1 MSERAK
7 KIIKIVVVVF
17 VGAGLL
23 SGTFFAGAYFGYNK
37 IPSIEKVYGLTEK
50 ETGKPENVDFSLFW
64 DAWKDIEDAYVG
76 RNNLD
81 RKAMVYGAVSGMVKA
96 LNDPYTIFLE
106 PKEAKKFK
114 DDVSGSFEGIG
125 AEIGIRKGILVVIS
139 PLKDTPAEKAGL
151 RPGDKILKINDTIT
165 LDMAVDEAVN
175 LIRGPKGTEVVLTIT
190 RDGLE
195 KAQEIRIIRG
205 AIKIPIVKFEMKNDN
220 IAYIALYHFTE
231 NSFMEL
237 KKALQE
243 SLNKGAEKLILDLR
257 NNPGGYLDSAID
269 MASIFVP
276 SGKVVVRE
284 DFGNGE
290 KDEYKS
296 YGPGVLKDFP
306 MVILINEGSASAS
319 EILAGAL
326 RDIRGI
332 KLIGQKTFGKGSVQE
347 LKDMSEGATLKVTIA
362 KWLTPNG
369 YSISEQGLEPDI
381 KVEMTDEDF
390 EKERDPQLDKAI
402 EAIKQLTT
410 GN

>member
-17 VGAGLL
+17 AGAGILI
-23 SGTFFAGAYFGYNK
+23 GAFFGGVYYGYKNV
-37 IPSIEKVYGLTEK
+37 PSIEKVSGLANK
-50 ETGKPENVDFSLFW
+50 EVGKPENVDFNIFW
-64 DAWKDIEDAYVG
+64 DAWKDIENTYVG
-76 RNNLD
+76 RNSLD

-96 LNDPYTIFLE
+96 LNDPYTIFLD
-106 PKEAKKFK
+106 PTEAKKFK

-125 AEIGIRKGILVVIS
+125 AEIGIRKGVLVIVA

-165 LDMAVDEAVN
+165 LDMTVDEAVN
-175 LIRGPKGTEVVLTIT
+175 LIRGQKGTEVVLTIS
-190 RDGLE
+190 RDGFD
-195 KAQEIRIIRG
+195 KAKEVKIVRG
-205 AIKIPIVKFEMKNDN
+205 TIKIPIVKFEMKDNN
-220 IAYIALYHFTE
+220 IAYVALYHFTE
-231 NSFMEL
+231 NSFSEL
-237 KKALQE
+237 KVALRE
-243 SLNKGAEKLILDLR
+243 ALNAGAEKLILDLR

-284 DFGNGE
+284 DFGNGG

-306 MVILINEGSASAS
+306 MVVLVNEGSASAS

-347 LKDMSEGATLKVTIA
+347 LKDMTEGATLKVTIA

-381 KVEMTDEDF
+381 NVELTDEDF
-390 EKERDPQLDKAI
+390 EQGKDPQLDKAI
-402 EAIKQLTT
+402 EIIKDIK
-410 GN
+410 

>member
-1 MSERAK
+1 MASEKTK
-7 KIIKIVVVVF
+7 KIIKIAVAILA
-17 VGAGLL
+17 GAGIIT
-23 SGTFFAGAYFGYNK
+23 GTFFSGVYYGYNK
-37 IPSIEKVYGLTEK
+37 IPSIEKVSGLTEK
-50 ETGKPENVDFSLFW
+50 ETGKPENVDFGIFW

-96 LNDPYTIFLE
+96 LNDPYTIFLD

-165 LDMAVDEAVN
+165 LDMTVDEAVN
-175 LIRGPKGTEVVLTIT
+175 LIRGQKGTEVVLTIA

-195 KAQEIRIIRG
+195 KAKEIKIIRG
-205 AIKIPIVKFEMKNDN
+205 TIKIPIVKFEMKGDK

-231 NSFMEL
+231 NSFSEL
-237 KKALQE
+237 KVALRDA
-243 SLNKGAEKLILDLR
+243 LNQGAEKLILDLR

-269 MASIFVP
+269 IASIFVP
-276 SGKVVVRE
+276 SGTVVVRE

-296 YGPGVLKDFP
+296 YGPGILKDFP
-306 MVILINEGSASAS
+306 MIILANEGSASAS

-326 RDIRGI
+326 RDVRDV
-332 KLIGQKTFGKGSVQE
+332 KLVGQKTFGKGSVQE

-369 YSISEQGLEPDI
+369 YSISEQGLEPDV

-402 EAIKQLTT
+402 EIIK
-410 GN
+410 

>member
-7 KIIKIVVVVF
+7 KIIKIIIVV
-17 VGAGLL
+17 
-23 SGTFFAGAYFGYNK
+23 FAGAGMLVGVFFGGVYYGYKNV
-37 IPSIEKVYGLTEK
+37 PSIEKVQGLANKEAEK
-50 ETGKPENVDFSLFW
+50 PANVDFNIFW
-64 DAWKDIEDAYVG
+64 DAWKDIENTYVG
-76 RNNLD
+76 RNSLD

-96 LNDPYTIFLE
+96 LNDPYTIFLD
-106 PKEAKKFK
+106 PTEAKKFK

-125 AEIGIRKGILVVIS
+125 AEIGIRKGVLVIIA

-151 RPGDKILKINDTIT
+151 RSGDKILKINDTIT
-165 LDMAVDEAVN
+165 LDMTVDEAVN
-175 LIRGPKGTEVVLTIT
+175 LIRGQKGTEVVLTIS
-190 RDGLE
+190 RDGFD
-195 KAQEIRIIRG
+195 KAKEVKIVRG
-205 AIKIPIVKFEMKNDN
+205 TIKIPIVKFEMKDNN
-220 IAYIALYHFTE
+220 IAYVALYHFTE
-231 NSFMEL
+231 NSFSEL
-237 KKALQE
+237 KVALRE
-243 SLNKGAEKLILDLR
+243 ALSAGAEKLILDLR

-306 MVILINEGSASAS
+306 MVVLVNEGSASAS

-347 LKDMSEGATLKVTIA
+347 LKDMTEGATLKVTIA

-381 KVEMTDEDF
+381 NIELTDEDF
-390 EKERDPQLDKAI
+390 EQNRDPQLDKAI
-402 EAIKQLTT
+402 EVIQQLTV
-410 GN
+410 NN

>member
-1 MSERAK
+1 MPTDKIK
-7 KIIKIVVVVF
+7 KIIKIVCKI
-17 VGAGLL
+17 GAGVAILL
-23 SGTFFAGAYFGYNK
+23 FVFGIGVYTGK
-37 IPSIEKVYGLTEK
+37 KSIPSIEKVSGLSNK
-50 ETGKPENVDFSLFW
+50 EVGKPADVDFSLFW
-64 DAWKDIEDAYVG
+64 DTWKDLESTYVG
-76 RNNLD
+76 RSTLD
-81 RKAMVYGAVSGMVKA
+81 KKTMVYGAISGMVKS
-96 LNDPYTIFLE
+96 LNDPYTIFLD

-125 AEIGIRKGILVVIS
+125 AEIGIRKGMLVVVA

-151 RPGDKILKINDTIT
+151 RSGDKILRINDTIT
-165 LDMAVDEAVN
+165 IDMVVDEAVSM
-175 LIRGPKGTEVVLTIT
+175 IRGQKGTEVVLMIS

-195 KAQEIRIIRG
+195 KAKEIKIIRG
-205 AIKIPIVKFEMKNDN
+205 TIKIPIVEFEMKNKN

-231 NSFMEL
+231 NSLNEL
-237 KKALQE
+237 KNALRE
-243 SLNKGAEKLILDLR
+243 ALNAGAEKLVLDLR

-269 MASIFVP
+269 IASIFVP
-276 SGKVVVRE
+276 SGSVVVRE

-306 MVILINEGSASAS
+306 MVILTNEGSASAS

-347 LKDMSEGATLKVTIA
+347 LRDLKEDATLKVTIA

-381 KVEMTDEDF
+381 KVEMTEEDF
-390 EKERDPQLDKAI
+390 EKEKDPQLEKALEI
-402 EAIKQLTT
+402 INQ
-410 GN
+410 